1 MSGRPHKV
9 WMTSLGLDE
18 LSKGSI
24 SEGEGATWLPW
35 YSTSHELLFQDEF
48 TFCGRLFK
56 DELYLWSLTHQ
67 LPLSPCVVCPKNV
80 FSFPLSLSLSL
91 YIFIYYY
98 LYIIYYYYYYYYYLY
113 GLIKHISITA
123 FCLSRHAT
131 WLILVSPVTLDIEPY
146 CL

>member
-18 LSKGSI
+18 LSKGST

-56 DELYLWSLTHQ
+56 DELYLRSLTHQ
-67 LPLSPCVVCPKNV
+67 LPLSPCVVRPKNV
-80 FSFPLSLSLSL
+80 FSFPL
-91 YIFIYYY
+91 YINKYI
-98 LYIIYYYYYYYYYLY
+98 YIIIIYILFIFYILLLLFFIWLNQAYFDH
-113 GLIKHISITA
+113 G
-123 FCLSRHAT
+123 FLSFETCHVAY
-131 WLILVSPVTLDIEPY
+131 SG
-146 CL
+146 